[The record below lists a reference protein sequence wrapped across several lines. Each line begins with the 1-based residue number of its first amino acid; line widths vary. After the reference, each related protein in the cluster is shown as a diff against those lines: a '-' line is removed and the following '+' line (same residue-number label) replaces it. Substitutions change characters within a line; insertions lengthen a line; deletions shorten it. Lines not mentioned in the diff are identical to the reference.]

1 MTRTTAMAG
10 LAILLVAG
18 MPGAAQA
25 VELARWNS
33 SGSVPLAGT
42 FAPTSQHANVTVS
55 NLVASA
61 NLLRTGS
68 SPAANTFAA
77 AGYSG
82 ADSNAAATAGHYWE
96 TVIEPNS
103 GYAISFD
110 SITYRFRRAN
120 SGPQWAQWAY
130 STNGVTFVWLS
141 PAGSNTTTYVDKE
154 TTLSAIPALQSRTT
168 KVWFRLYGWL
178 GGTANTAW
186 GAFGQNA
193 DVLTFS
199 GTVASA
205 GPVPPSVSFTPS
217 GPQSIAVSNGLNL
230 AVSVTPAG
238 SGLQSWSLLP
248 AYQGSASLTGGNFT
262 FTPATGDDVTQNFTL
277 RVVATNSVGT
287 TTGQVAIAVTAYVPP
302 VPVVAFHPAGPYAIM
317 ATETQRLG
325 VAVTPAGSGI
335 SSWELTP
342 SNYAGTATLIGT
354 NFTFTTAGGDGPETY
369 TLSVVAT
376 NVHGATTGTA
386 SIAVTE
392 YAPPP
397 PPGSVVVDF
406 EDGPS
411 KTSYAIATNTLSG
424 RSWLVGGVIGTLE
437 GDKKFDLKALRIRC
451 NATDSAIKLSSLTPF
466 TNGIGS
472 VSLWFASY
480 GNDGT
485 FNMPQV
491 SVQISTNL
499 ETGWVTLDTFDTG
512 SATELTYWSRDVN
525 MKVPVYFR
533 LWSPQAGTDRRANID
548 NLTIAPYV
556 APTGYEAFLLSY
568 NVTPGD
574 PGTAEGD
581 DLDGDGWTN
590 QQEYLAGTN
599 PYDPAVHP

>member
-1 MTRTTAMAG
+1 MRMTAAIAG
-10 LAILLVAG
+10 LGIA
-18 MPGAAQA
+18 
-25 VELARWNS
+25 
-33 SGSVPLAGT
+33 LAG
-42 FAPTSQHANVTVS
+42 S
-55 NLVASA
+55 L
-61 NLLRTGS
+61 
-68 SPAANTFAA
+68 
-77 AGYSG
+77 
-82 ADSNAAATAGHYWE
+82 
-96 TVIEPNS
+96 
-103 GYAISFD
+103 
-110 SITYRFRRAN
+110 
-120 SGPQWAQWAY
+120 
-130 STNGVTFVWLS
+130 
-141 PAGSNTTTYVDKE
+141 
-154 TTLSAIPALQSRTT
+154 
-168 KVWFRLYGWL
+168 
-178 GGTANTAW
+178 
-186 GAFGQNA
+186 AFGQAALPAFYSGPWSGATLPTGWTQNGLGSDYATNYDGVDGNA
-193 DVLTFS
+193 AKFDGSGDWLQIHVGSAPSTVSYFARGNSLSGEYTYKVQESANGSTWTDVVTYNTGNPLNNSAVVQYTNNLLT
-199 GTVASA
+199 ASRYVRFIYVTKAA
-205 GPVPPSVSFTPS
+205 GNVGLDGVRVQGPGVPSVVFDPS
-217 GPQSIAVSNGLNL
+217 GSQSIAVSNELAL
-230 AVSVTPAG
+230 AVSITPNG
-238 SGLQSWSLLP
+238 SGMQSWSLLP
-248 AYQGSASLTGGNFT
+248 AYQGSASLVGGNFT

-287 TTGQVAIAVTAYVPP
+287 TTGQVAITVTAYTPP
-302 VPVVAFHPAGPYAIM
+302 MPVVAFHPAGPYAIM

-325 VAVTPAGSGI
+325 VAVTPAGSGMA
-335 SSWELTP
+335 SWELTP

-354 NFTFTTAGGDGPETY
+354 NFTFATAEADGPETY
-369 TLSVVAT
+369 TLTVVAT

-386 SIAVTE
+386 SIVVAE